1 MKQFLLL
8 VCFIAVSTVVNA
20 QSAFTIDASQLYTS
34 FKFTDTEGN
43 QLNNEYSGI
52 YTGSYGIGYRYTMD
66 FGLIIRPG
74 VGMRSGGASLVYDDM
89 NYSWK
94 LQYADAKLGV
104 GYVYKLKGINPYFIA
119 SGYYAYLL
127 RGTQVLNNED
137 FNITQSGLLN
147 RTDYGVVFNPGVEMI
162 FSDYVSGYVE
172 LSYLMGLC
180 NVETDEGQN
189 ATNYA
194 YGATL
199 GVSFTISQK

>member
-1 MKQFLLL
+1 MKRFLLL
-8 VCFIAVSTVVNA
+8 TCFMASVTVVNA

-43 QLNNEYSGI
+43 LLNKEYSGI
-52 YTGSYGIGYRYTMD
+52 FTGSYGVGFRYTMD

-74 VGMRSGGASLVYDDM
+74 IGMRSGGASLVYDDM

-104 GYVYKLKGINPYFIA
+104 GYVYKLKRISPYFIA

-137 FNITQSGLLN
+137 YNITESGLLN
-147 RTDYGVVFNPGVEMI
+147 KTDYGVIFTPGVELTI
-162 FSDYVSGYVE
+162 SDYVS
-172 LSYLMGLC
+172 SYLELNYIWGIC
-180 NVETDEGQN
+180 NLESDEGQN
-189 ATNYA
+189 ATNIA
-194 YGATL
+194 YGVTL
-199 GVSFTISQK
+199 GLSFSITNK